1 MADAERGLGAGG
13 ASPPRLVTANRRQVE
28 LRPFDLESLLA
39 PEHRARA
46 TWAMVEGLNLMRC

>member
-1 MADAERGLGAGG
+1 M
-13 ASPPRLVTANRRQVE
+13 VTANRRQVE

-46 TWAMVEGLNLMRC
+46 IWAMVEGLDLAKFYEPIVARG